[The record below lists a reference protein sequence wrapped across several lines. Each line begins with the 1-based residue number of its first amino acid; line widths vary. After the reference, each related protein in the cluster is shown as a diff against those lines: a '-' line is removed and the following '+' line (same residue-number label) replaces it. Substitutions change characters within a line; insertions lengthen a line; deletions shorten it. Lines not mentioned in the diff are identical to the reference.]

1 MATGTGQSFSLVA
14 GLIPAWCLCASTR
27 LPLMILRKVVKS
39 SFAGMAEDSLRSAVA
54 EGAMVAVVLL
64 VQSEKNFELR
74 RIYTG
79 EKREEIR

>member
-1 MATGTGQSFSLVA
+1 
-14 GLIPAWCLCASTR
+14 
-27 LPLMILRKVVKS
+27 MILRKVVKS